1 MTGAPALPGILSLLV
16 SNLGKIAM
24 LDSTMIE
31 LSRWQ
36 FAMTAMYHFLFV
48 PLTLGLAWILVIME
62 SVYVMT
68 GREIYRDM
76 TKFWGKLFG
85 INFALGVTTGLTMEF
100 QFGTNWAYYSHY
112 VGDVFGAPLAIEGLM
127 AFFLEST
134 FIGLFFLGWERLSK
148 RQHLAVT
155 FLMALAS
162 NLSALWILVANG
174 WMQNPVGAEFS
185 YETMRMEMTNFLE
198 VVLNPVA
205 QVKFVHTVA
214 AGYVTASMFVLG
226 ISSWYM
232 LKGRDLAFAKR
243 SFSVAI
249 GFGLAGI
256 LSVILLGDESGY
268 EVGDVQKVKLAA
280 IEAEWHSEP
289 APAGFTI
296 VGFPSNED
304 EETHGAIKI
313 PWLLG
318 LIATRSLD
326 TEVKGLKD
334 LMEDHEIRIR
344 SGMIAYEY
352 LQRLRGGQDTPSNR
366 AVFEDHKADLGYGLL
381 LKRYTENPAEATE
394 EQIRM
399 AVKDSIPEVAPLFWS
414 FRVMVAAG
422 FWMLFLILLGFYFNA
437 KRVIQ
442 EKRWLLRLFLWSI
455 PVPWIAAETGWFVA
469 EFGRQPWAIGEV
481 LPTSIGASSLAAS
494 DLMIS
499 LTAFILFYTVLLII
513 EMYLMFKFGR
523 QGPSS
528 LHTGRYHHE
537 NQAAEAM
544 PQGPGGPAPA
554 LAPRKRLD

>member
-1 MTGAPALPGILSLLV
+1 
-16 SNLGKIAM
+16 
-24 LDSTMIE
+24 
-31 LSRWQ
+31 
-36 FAMTAMYHFLFV
+36 
-48 PLTLGLAWILVIME
+48 
-62 SVYVMT
+62 
-68 GREIYRDM
+68 
-76 TKFWGKLFG
+76 
-85 INFALGVTTGLTMEF
+85 
-100 QFGTNWAYYSHY
+100 
-112 VGDVFGAPLAIEGLM
+112 M

-148 RQHLAVT
+148 RQHLTVT

-185 YETMRMEMTNFLE
+185 YETMRMEMTNFMD

-296 VGFPSNED
+296 IGFPSNAD

-326 TEVKGLKD
+326 TQVKGLKD
-334 LMEDHEIRIR
+334 LMFDHEIRIR

-352 LQRLRGGQDTPSNR
+352 LQRLRGDQDTPENR
-366 AVFEDHKADLGYGLL
+366 AVFEDHKDDLGYGLL
-381 LKRYTENPAEATE
+381 LKRYTDDPSQATE

-422 FWMLFLILLGFYFNA
+422 FWMLALMILGFYFNA

-481 LPTSIGASSLAAS
+481 LPTSIAASSLAPS
-494 DLMIS
+494 DLIIS
-499 LTAFILFYTVLLII
+499 LSAFILFYTVLLII

-528 LHTGRYHHE
+528 LHTGRYHQE
-537 NQAAEAM
+537 EAATASRATTA
-544 PQGPGGPAPA
+544 GGPTPA
-554 LAPRKRLD
+554 LSPQKRQD

>member
-1 MTGAPALPGILSLLV
+1 
-16 SNLGKIAM
+16 M

-148 RQHLAVT
+148 RQHLTVT

-162 NLSALWILVANG
+162 NLSALWILIANG

-185 YETMRMEMTNFLE
+185 YETMRMEMTNFME
-198 VVLNPVA
+198 VIVNPVA

-249 GFGLAGI
+249 GFGLAGT

-296 VGFPSNED
+296 VGFPSNAD
-304 EETHGAIKI
+304 EETHGAVKI

-334 LMEDHEIRIR
+334 LMVDHEIRIR
-344 SGMIAYEY
+344 SGMIAYDY
-352 LQRLRGGQDTPSNR
+352 LQRLRGDQDTPENR
-366 AVFEDHKADLGYGLL
+366 AVFEDHKDDLGYGLL
-381 LKRYTENPAEATE
+381 LKRYTDDPSQATE

-414 FRVMVAAG
+414 FRVMVVAG
-422 FWMLFLILLGFYFNA
+422 FWMLALMLLGFYFNA

-481 LPTSIGASSLAAS
+481 LPTSIAASSLAPS
-494 DLMIS
+494 DLIIS
-499 LTAFILFYTVLLII
+499 LSDFILFYTVLLII

-537 NQAAEAM
+537 EAATASRSTTA
-544 PQGPGGPAPA
+544 GGPAPV
-554 LAPRKRLD
+554 LAPQKRQD